1 MVDPKVAVVLHTR
14 RFSDKYKWSQE
25 ENSTILSPR
34 VSIWQE
40 NLAKRLKNY
49 IFGKII
55 FFKQKLKIFKAIL
68 LFKIMG
74 KLFLRKLKNV
84 FNK

>member
-1 MVDPKVAVVLHTR
+1 MVNPKVAVVLHTR
-14 RFSDKYKWSQE
+14 RYSDKYKWSKE

-49 IFGKII
+49 IFGKIV
-55 FFKQKLKIFKAIL
+55 FLNTNSK
-68 LFKIMG
+68 
-74 KLFLRKLKNV
+74 FLRLFYCSKLWENC
-84 FNK
+84 F